1 MINNDSD
8 SEDIKKVSPS
18 ESEEEDED
26 EQDQP
31 QEIENKCDKVFNDLD
46 FYAWYRHKKKHI
58 HWIFQ
63 DDEIRKTPHS
73 RARSKPSMNNVSET

>member
-63 DDEIRKTPHS
+63 DDEIRTTPY
-73 RARSKPSMNNVSET
+73 